1 MELSVKPAI
10 ILTHESDLDGLL
22 SGLLL
27 QRLAQ
32 KVFSTDVR
40 LEACQYQS
48 WRQRDMRETSAWV
61 ADFSFDARL
70 DRLGWVVVDHHP
82 TEVKPQ
88 RAQLLHDTTKSAA
101 LLCYELCGKHGIG
114 SAELERLVQLTNVGD
129 LFLMDDPD
137 FALASDYANLVK
149 VYGFWNLHALINGR
163 AESLLHHPLLE
174 VMEVKRRLED
184 PLGVEWSRKN
194 LVEVAPSIAF
204 VNTVIGNTNLVVH
217 RLLHEVATPYT
228 VLISAFRRS
237 NGQVIVSL
245 RSRDGEALRVAEK
258 LQGGGHPNA
267 SGAILPRSV
276 RSINEGIDYLRQALN
291 PSLNADTPLNN
302 LESIFAEL
310 DRQKA
315 AHPRK

>member
-27 QRLAQ
+27 QRLAREL
-32 KVFSTDVR
+32 FSAEVR
-40 LEACQYQS
+40 IEACQYQT

-61 ADFSFDARL
+61 ADFAFDARL

-88 RAQLLHDTTKSAA
+88 RAQFLHDTTKSAA
-101 LLCYELCGKHGIG
+101 LLCYELCRERGIA
-114 SAELERLVQLTNVGD
+114 SPELERLVHLTNVGD

-163 AESLLHHPLLE
+163 PESLLHHPLLE

-204 VNTVIGNTNLVVH
+204 VNTVVGNTNLVVH
-217 RLLHEVATPYT
+217 RLLYEDATPFT

-245 RSRDGEALRVAEK
+245 RSRHGEAQRVAEK

-276 RSINEGIDYLRQALN
+276 RSVNEGIDYLRQALN
-291 PSLNADTPLNN
+291 PALSGDTPLNN

-310 DRQKA
+310 DRQKVA
-315 AHPRK
+315 VPRK